1 MRLLARTVRCLQG
14 GGGPAA
20 RARGATRLSRDLRSA
35 AGGSPGRAAR
45 TLETPGKRTPAASR
59 ACCRRSG
66 RSGAARARR
75 PSRSSTAAGRRAS
88 LGPKPRR
95 LQGATSRRKM
105 MTHLAGAEQ
114 RREAAARPGGLRP
127 APRPACAPGRP
138 RRRRHQ
144 RRSTSDGRLS
154 SERLPSEL
162 PGTER
167 RNDAPPERSRPRAA
181 PEEQDRR
188 RPRTGLFLEPLLPVA
203 LEQAVAVQ
211 ARGPRGEDVA
221 RPEKQQDHA
230 DAVVVERQ
238 PAHHPHRQKIWFTYH
253 AFESLNSETLR
264 AAAVTVRRRG
274 RRRRAAAGVRRPR
287 VADRRCRRLENRRW

>member
-1 MRLLARTVRCLQG
+1 M
-14 GGGPAA
+14 PA
-20 RARGATRLSRDLRSA
+20 RARRSDGAGPGSDEALARPPLGGRRIPRTSRANTRDA
-35 AGGSPGRAAR
+35 
-45 TLETPGKRTPAASR
+45 GKRTPAASR

-138 RRRRHQ
+138 RRRRDDV
-144 RRSTSDGRLS
+144 RRAMSGSS
-154 SERLPSEL
+154 SERLTSQL
-162 PGTER
+162 FGTER
-167 RNDAPPERSRPRAA
+167 RNDAPPEGSRPRAG
-181 PEEQDRR
+181 PEEEDRR
-188 RPRTGLFLEPLLPVA
+188 RPRTGLLLEPLLPVA

-221 RPEKQQDHA
+221 RPQKQQDHA

-238 PAHHPHRQKIWFTYH
+238 PAHHPGGSHRQKIWLTY
-253 AFESLNSETLR
+253 LC
-264 AAAVTVRRRG
+264 V
-274 RRRRAAAGVRRPR
+274 
-287 VADRRCRRLENRRW
+287 

>member
-14 GGGPAA
+14 RGGPTA

-138 RRRRHQ
+138 RRDDDVRRAMGG
-144 RRSTSDGRLS
+144 SS
-154 SERLPSEL
+154 SERPSSEL
-162 PGTER
+162 LGTER
-167 RNDAPPERSRPRAA
+167 RNDARPKGATHAPPQKNRTDAAQGRGCSWSRSSQSLSSRLSQSRPEARAA
-181 PEEQDRR
+181 KTSPVRRNNKITRTQSSSSGSQPITREEPIDRR
-188 RPRTGLFLEPLLPVA
+188 SGA
-203 LEQAVAVQ
+203 LYLCV
-211 ARGPRGEDVA
+211 
-221 RPEKQQDHA
+221 
-230 DAVVVERQ
+230 
-238 PAHHPHRQKIWFTYH
+238 
-253 AFESLNSETLR
+253 
-264 AAAVTVRRRG
+264 
-274 RRRRAAAGVRRPR
+274 
-287 VADRRCRRLENRRW
+287 

>member
-14 GGGPAA
+14 RGGPTA

-114 RREAAARPGGLRP
+114 RGEAAARPGGLRP
-127 APRPACAPGRP
+127 APRPP
-138 RRRRHQ
+138 R
-144 RRSTSDGRLS
+144 L
-154 SERLPSEL
+154 L
-162 PGTER
+162 
-167 RNDAPPERSRPRAA
+167 
-181 PEEQDRR
+181 
-188 RPRTGLFLEPLLPVA
+188 LEPLLPVA

-221 RPEKQQDHA
+221 RPQKQQDHA

-238 PAHHPHRQKIWFTYH
+238 PAHHPGGAHRQKIRCAVSY

-264 AAAVTVRRRG
+264 VR
-274 RRRRAAAGVRRPR
+274 P
-287 VADRRCRRLENRRW
+287 L

>member
-14 GGGPAA
+14 RSGPTA

-138 RRRRHQ
+138 RRDDDVRRAMGGFRASGFRASFSAPNDGTTRV
-144 RRSTSDGRLS
+144 RREPPTRRPRRTGQTPPKDGAV
-154 SERLPSEL
+154 
-162 PGTER
+162 PGA
-167 RNDAPPERSRPRAA
+167 APPSRSRAGCRSPGPRPARR
-181 PEEQDRR
+181 RR
-188 RPRTGLFLEPLLPVA
+188 RPSA
-203 LEQAVAVQ
+203 
-211 ARGPRGEDVA
+211 
-221 RPEKQQDHA
+221 
-230 DAVVVERQ
+230 
-238 PAHHPHRQKIWFTYH
+238 
-253 AFESLNSETLR
+253 ETTR
-264 AAAVTVRRRG
+264 SRG
-274 RRRRAAAGVRRPR
+274 RSRRRAAASPSPGRSP
-287 VADRRCRRLENRRW
+287 

>member
-105 MTHLAGAEQ
+105 MSHLAGAEQ
-114 RREAAARPGGLRP
+114 RGEAAARPGGLRP

-138 RRRRHQ
+138 RRRRDDDVRRAMGGFRASGFRASFSAPNDGTTRRPKEAAHAPPQ
-144 RRSTSDGRLS
+144 KNRTDAAQGRGCSWSRSSQSLSSRLSQSRPEARAAKTSPVRRNNKITRTQSSSSGSQPITPIDRRSGSRIMRLK
-154 SERLPSEL
+154 
-162 PGTER
+162 
-167 RNDAPPERSRPRAA
+167 A
-181 PEEQDRR
+181 
-188 RPRTGLFLEPLLPVA
+188 
-203 LEQAVAVQ
+203 
-211 ARGPRGEDVA
+211 
-221 RPEKQQDHA
+221 
-230 DAVVVERQ
+230 
-238 PAHHPHRQKIWFTYH
+238 
-253 AFESLNSETLR
+253 
-264 AAAVTVRRRG
+264 
-274 RRRRAAAGVRRPR
+274 
-287 VADRRCRRLENRRW
+287 